1 MKSQAG
7 LSLLGPM
14 VAALLA
20 GTRLAVAGPVLPP
33 AADPAPVSSHTGAPA
48 AERLKAASRAL
59 DAGDAESAFNLYEQ
73 LSGEGEFVD
82 AEVGMVRAA
91 FANGET
97 RKAVAYASRVA
108 GENKESLD
116 AQLWLAFLVD
126 RTGKPELALDSFST
140 HTARDAREGRLL
152 ATVHAELLIDRG
164 RPKEALAELDAL
176 PATPTDAGVEAMR
189 RRALRALGS
198 QALPELKAAGNAAAW
213 PAPYSEP
220 LRLHGE
226 LRAAAG
232 GVAVDDGRR
241 VLTQLDTPVGT
252 RVVVR
257 NGAGL
262 VHPGVIERVI
272 GVVAVIRLDAPF
284 PTAMALDRRAYAR
297 ADSARFCFALGNR
310 VMDPE
315 RRGVPAVYPGIVF
328 RRLPDSPYVAITA
341 DVDGSLRGTPVFDSR
356 GRLLGIDAG
365 SGRASGHPE
374 AVALAAATESFA
386 EALGVTADPESADTL
401 VDVASPKP
409 TIVELYE
416 RLAASSVAVFVAGAG
431 R

>member
-1 MKSQAG
+1 MKTQAIP
-7 LSLLGPM
+7 SLIGPM

-20 GTRLAVAGPVLPP
+20 GAQPAAAGPVVAPATDPVPVTSGP
-33 AADPAPVSSHTGAPA
+33 AAPV
-48 AERLKAASRAL
+48 AERLKIASRAL
-59 DAGDAESAFNLYEQ
+59 EAGDAESALGLYEQ
-73 LSGEGEFVD
+73 LSGEGDFVD

-116 AQLWLAFLVD
+116 AQLWLAFIVD

-140 HTARDAREGRLL
+140 LTARDAREGRLL
-152 ATVHAELLIDRG
+152 ATVRAELLIDRG
-164 RPKEALAELDAL
+164 RPKEALAALDTL
-176 PATPTDAGVEAMR
+176 PATATDAGVEAMR
-189 RRALRALGS
+189 RRATRALGS
-198 QALPELKAAGNAAAW
+198 QPTELKAPGVAAAW

-220 LRLHGE
+220 LRLHGD

-232 GVAVDDGRR
+232 GVTVDDGRR
-241 VLTQLDTPVGT
+241 VLTQLDTPAGT

-262 VHPGVIERVI
+262 VRPGVIERVI
-272 GVVAVIRLDAPF
+272 GVVAVIQLDAPF
-284 PTAMALDRRAYAR
+284 PPAMALDRSAYAR
-297 ADSARFCFALGNR
+297 AEGARFCFALGNR
-310 VMDPE
+310 VIDPE

-328 RRLPDSPYVAITA
+328 RKLPDSPYVAMTA

-365 SGRASGHPE
+365 PGRASGHPE

-386 EALGVTADPESADTL
+386 EALGVTADPESADTP
-401 VDVASPKP
+401 VDVARPKP

-416 RLAASSVAVFVAGAG
+416 RLAASAVAVFVAGAG